1 MRSILLSL
9 AVVMLAVLSACDG
22 DSETSDEGAGE
33 DSSATEIATSEGSGA
48 AAPDGSDTANDG
60 GEGGGGDAT
69 GGTSEGDIEQFIAD
83 LEPPNSSGTSRD
95 VRDGITYITWETSES
110 LDALQGFLR
119 GRDRERGL
127 HRLQPRQCRECRTS
141 GSSGQRGIPISAAS
155 SRSHRQ
161 AVVRSSPAQVGSG
174 S

>member
-60 GEGGGGDAT
+60 GAGGGGDAT
-69 GGTSEGDIEQFIAD
+69 GGTSDGDIEQFIAD
-83 LEPPNSSGTSRD
+83 LEPPNSSGMSRD

-110 LDALQGFLR
+110 LDALQGFYEDVIADAGYAVSSR
-119 GRDRERGL
+119 GSAGVSFEWIFGPEGDSDFRGIL
-127 HRLQPRQCRECRTS
+127 TVSPTS
-141 GSSGQRGIPISAAS
+141 GGSLVAA
-155 SRSHRQ
+155 Q
-161 AVVRSSPAQVGSG
+161 IGSG